1 MIEMSLMAAILD
13 QRRAACKTFSMN
25 RRLSLV
31 VSWSSIGMLC
41 AGVSAFPAE
50 SAGMAAS
57 ADLVAHCKSVG
68 TSDLVRPAP
77 DAAGSFWRC
86 MDGLVF
92 VCAVGAN
99 IPCQSKADVSR
110 RNSGA
115 EAFCRENPDA
125 QIVPAYAAGHRTIYA
140 WRCVAATAVRGR
152 VVLRL
157 DRRGFQADFWHQLA
171 PARTG

>member
-1 MIEMSLMAAILD
+1 
-13 QRRAACKTFSMN
+13 MN
-25 RRLSLV
+25 RRMSLVDSLSL
-31 VSWSSIGMLC
+31 IGMLC
-41 AGVSAFPAE
+41 AWVTAFPAE
-50 SAGMAAS
+50 SAVRAAS

-68 TSDLVRPAP
+68 TSDMVRPLP

-115 EAFCRENPDA
+115 EAFCRENPNA
-125 QIVPAYAAGHRTIYA
+125 QIVPAYATGHRTIYA
-140 WRCVAATAVRGR
+140 WRCVAGAAVRGR
-152 VVLRL
+152 PVLRL
-157 DRRGFQADFWHQLA
+157 DRRGFQADFWHRLT
-171 PARTG
+171 AREPG